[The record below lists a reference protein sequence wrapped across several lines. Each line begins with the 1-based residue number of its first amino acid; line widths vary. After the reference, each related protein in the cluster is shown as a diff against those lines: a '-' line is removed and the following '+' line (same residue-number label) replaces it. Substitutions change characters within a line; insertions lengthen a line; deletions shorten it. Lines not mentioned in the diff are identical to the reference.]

1 MTENAIA
8 IDGPAASGKSTVAH
22 AVAAGLDRL
31 YVDSGALYRGVTWYL
46 LEAGTAVDDAAA
58 VAAGVADITA
68 DFFIADGAVRF
79 RMADRA
85 LTDDELRAERINR
98 AVSPV
103 SAVPA
108 VRERVTDWLR
118 EMPRL
123 GPLVME
129 GRDIGT
135 KVFPDARWKFYL
147 DASPEERARRR
158 HREQQGVERLSVEA
172 VNRSLTRRDRIDSGR
187 AVAPLR
193 VAEDAVV
200 IDTTGIDADG
210 VAALIMAHVTGE
222 GAAHG

>member
-8 IDGPAASGKSTVAH
+8 IDGPAASGKSTVAR

-31 YVDSGALYRGVTWYL
+31 YVDSGALYRGVTWCL
-46 LEAGTAVDDAAA
+46 LETATAVDDAAA

-79 RMADRA
+79 RMAGRA
-85 LTDDELRAERINR
+85 LADELRAERINR

-118 EMPRL
+118 ELPRL

-158 HREQQGVERLSVEA
+158 HREQQGVERLSVES
-172 VNRSLTRRDRIDSGR
+172 VKRSLTRRDRIDSGR

-193 VAEDAVV
+193 EAEDAVV